1 MKKITRLNQL
11 KDSKMFGEKILTR
24 FFSGYSKVALLSIHI
39 LLAVSLLVAI
49 VISYQIEYLMVPSD
63 WSLRK
68 CDSVNQFFIGVTC
81 SYIAAYIFW
90 IITTVLPA
98 YNKSV
103 SVAGTLNNRFDEIKK
118 SVRDITFEFAYST
131 QFKNYFEESDCRGAM
146 NSKNWDSIIPSFQSI
161 YSQDIVFWR
170 FVQAKG
176 EHIRNLVD
184 SFLKSYADEL
194 SPEQKVA
201 LEAIKNAKIFGILS
215 SFSGLNIDVDGG
227 RLCLVDYYWEMVK
240 SVNNAKLLFEK

>member
-1 MKKITRLNQL
+1 
-11 KDSKMFGEKILTR
+11 MFGEKILTR

-63 WSLRK
+63 WSIRK

-146 NSKNWDSIIPSFQSI
+146 NSKDWDAIIPLFQS
-161 YSQDIVFWR
+161 YYHQDIVFWR
-170 FVQAKG
+170 FIDAQG
-176 EHIRNLVD
+176 EHIRNLID
-184 SFLKSYADEL
+184 SFLKGYAEEL
-194 SPEQKVA
+194 TPEQKNA
-201 LEAIKNAKIFGILS
+201 LEAIRTARIFETLRR
-215 SFSGLNIDVDGG
+215 FSGMNMAVNGG
-227 RLCLVDYYWEMVK
+227 RSSLVDDYWEMVK
-240 SVNNAKLLFEK
+240 SVNNAELLFET